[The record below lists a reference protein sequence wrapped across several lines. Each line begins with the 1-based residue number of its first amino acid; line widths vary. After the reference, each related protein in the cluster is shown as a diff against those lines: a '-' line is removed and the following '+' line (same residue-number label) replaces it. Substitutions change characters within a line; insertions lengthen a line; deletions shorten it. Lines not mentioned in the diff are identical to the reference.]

1 MYYKFGIG
9 HGYDAIEQLRYFFSD
24 DMFLGGTVNI
34 KDMREYFD
42 YNGDGAYTYSY
53 EETDGPVYSYTI
65 SFKDGYISNL
75 NIKGEIDDGDIVS
88 FAEMNFVF
96 SDYGTTELSIPQN
109 VIDNA
114 VEKND
119 EIDKDEK

>member
-1 MYYKFGIG
+1 
-9 HGYDAIEQLRYFFSD
+9 
-24 DMFLGGTVNI
+24 
-34 KDMREYFD
+34 MREYFE